1 MGKGYDNGRDKGQ
14 TERQEEDKTM
24 TYNTMV
30 IMGAL
35 VSLAGVYFVVRK
47 KEMRLSGAGI
57 LAAGLICLFWG
68 IFAR

>member
-1 MGKGYDNGRDKGQ
+1 
-14 TERQEEDKTM
+14 M

-35 VSLAGVYFVVRK
+35 VSLAGLYFVVRK

-57 LAAGLICLFWG
+57 LIAGLICLFWG